1 MPNVFSDHHHW
12 HSSTIDSI
20 KAVVPSS
27 VDRFHS
33 ATKLVYSY
41 YSVFHGFSAVLSKDE
56 LEALK
61 KLPGFV
67 SAYKD
72 TTVCSRNS
80 KRSCPRA
87 RLAVYEFSF
96 IEGSFTSDLIAAMDQ
111 AVADGVDAISIC
123 QGYGFIPLYED
134 AISIASFGA
143 MMKGVLV
150 SDSAGNRGNSVGTVV
165 NGSP

>member
-72 TTVCSRNS
+72 TTVEPHTTHTAHWSQLIQQGNIGYRNS

-96 IEGSFTSDLIAAMDQ
+96 VEGSFTSDLIAAMDQ

-123 QGYGFIPLYED
+123 QG
-134 AISIASFGA
+134 
-143 MMKGVLV
+143 
-150 SDSAGNRGNSVGTVV
+150 
-165 NGSP
+165 